1 MKTAQYLAAFGL
13 ALLLGLG
20 VGQTLAQSATAEP
33 EPAAQPATPAD
44 QTDQAG
50 QTDDGAAMPDAALNP
65 DAQDIAQVGDDP
77 DNSPGRFIPTEQLSQ
92 DLGASFPVDI

>member
-1 MKTAQYLAAFGL
+1 MKTAHIIAAFTM
-13 ALLLGLG
+13 ALLLGLSA
-20 VGQTLAQSATAEP
+20 GQALGQAAAVEP
-33 EPAAQPATPAD
+33 EPAAPVEQAD
-44 QTDQAG
+44 QA
-50 QTDDGAAMPDAALNP
+50 DDGAAMPDDALDP

>member
-20 VGQTLAQSATAEP
+20 AGQVLAQSATAEP
-33 EPAAQPATPAD
+33 EPEPATQPAAPAD
-44 QTDQAG
+44 QAD

>member
-20 VGQTLAQSATAEP
+20 AGQALAQTAPAEP
-33 EPAAQPATPAD
+33 EPAAQPAAPAD
-44 QTDQAG
+44 QAD

>member
-1 MKTAQYLAAFGL
+1 MKTAHIIAAFTM

-20 VGQTLAQSATAEP
+20 AGQALGQAAAVEP
-33 EPAAQPATPAD
+33 EPAAQPAAPVEQAD
-44 QTDQAG
+44 QA
-50 QTDDGAAMPDAALNP
+50 DDGAAMPDDALDP